1 VTLWVEG
8 GAVALVGFG
17 ASVAF
22 AVALGRSAKHAD
34 EVIES
39 SPEVAEIAADL
50 ERLSTVRSP
59 AGRRF
64 YPTPHA
70 RRELA
75 EIVHE
80 ACTAGWAPTR

>member
-1 VTLWVEG
+1 MTLWLEG
-8 GAVALVGFG
+8 GAAALAGFG

-22 AVALGRSAKHAD
+22 AMALGRSAKHAD
-34 EVIES
+34 EVTES
-39 SPEVAEIAADL
+39 SPEVAGIAAEL

-64 YPTPHA
+64 YPTPQA

-80 ACTAGWAPTR
+80 AFSAGWSATR

>member
-1 VTLWVEG
+1 MIDFNKLLT
-8 GAVALVGFG
+8 
-17 ASVAF
+17 S
-22 AVALGRSAKHAD
+22 
-34 EVIES
+34 
-39 SPEVAEIAADL
+39 
-50 ERLSTVRSP
+50 

-80 ACTAGWAPTR
+80 ACTAGWAATR

>member
-8 GAVALVGFG
+8 GAIALAGFG

-22 AVALGRSAKHAD
+22 AVALGRSAKYAD

-80 ACTAGWAPTR
+80 ACSAGWSPTR

>member
-1 VTLWVEG
+1 VTPWIET
-8 GAVALVGFG
+8 GAAALAAFG
-17 ASVAF
+17 VSLAF
-22 AVALGRSAKHAD
+22 AVALGRSAKRSD
-34 EVIES
+34 DVTES

-80 ACTAGWAPTR
+80 ASTAGWAATR

>member
-1 VTLWVEG
+1 VTPWVEA
-8 GAVALVGFG
+8 GAAVLAGFG
-17 ASVAF
+17 AALAF
-22 AVALGRSAKHAD
+22 AVALGRSARRSD
-34 EVIES
+34 DVTES
-39 SPEVAEIAADL
+39 MPEVAQIAADL
-50 ERLSTVRSP
+50 ERLSAVRSP

-80 ACTAGWAPTR
+80 ACTAGWAATR